1 VIIKSI
7 LFSSDMMGE
16 RRMKISTTNLVRAS
30 LFLAIGIVFQVIG
43 KNVPEINQFLVGPII
58 NCILILTAFICGK
71 WWGVG
76 VGVLTPVLAWLVGQL
91 LPPMAPFIPF
101 IMVGNF
107 LFVFVFSFFKEGQII
122 KRGIGIV
129 CGAVVKYIFLTIAAT
144 KLIFLFKL
152 NFPAK
157 VAKALA
163 VNMSIP
169 QLITALVG
177 GAFAIVI
184 IELLSKRKVI

>member
-1 VIIKSI
+1 
-7 LFSSDMMGE
+7 MGDWQ
-16 RRMKISTTNLVRAS
+16 MKINTTNLVRAS

-76 VGVLTPVLAWLVGQL
+76 VGVLTPILAWLVGQL
-91 LPPMAPFIPF
+91 SAPMAPFIPF
-101 IMVGNF
+101 IMLGNF
-107 LFVFVFSFFKEGQII
+107 LFVFVFSLFKEGQVI
-122 KRGIGIV
+122 KRVIGII
-129 CGAVVKYIFLTIAAT
+129 CGAVVKYVFLTIAAT

-152 NFPAK
+152 NLPAK
-157 VAKALA
+157 IAKALA
-163 VNMSIP
+163 INMSIP

-177 GAFAIVI
+177 GAFAIII